1 MNISGILY
9 PENSEPAK
17 RSRRVAWEAAV
28 GSSTTSEQLG
38 FQVINTWSN

>member
-1 MNISGILY
+1 MSIPGILY

-28 GSSTTSEQLG
+28 DSSTTTEQLG
-38 FQVINTWSN
+38 FQVILTWAN